1 MRGYIESIPGLKG
14 LSFREK
20 WEFGVQDLH
29 GSGYTKSELIRVH
42 GKIKG
47 YQVELSSHID
57 ALIMPVGTS
66 DCETLGC
73 PENWKIHK
81 VDDDIL
87 HKL

>member
-1 MRGYIESIPGLKG
+1 MGQVTL
-14 LSFREK
+14 
-20 WEFGVQDLH
+20 
-29 GSGYTKSELIRVH
+29 SELIRVH

-73 PENWKIHK
+73 PEN
-81 VDDDIL
+81 
-87 HKL
+87 